1 MVLQYCDGFL
11 PANSLILQE
20 DNKLLS
26 PHHTALVSLDL
37 CFKVSLLILEF
48 ASLGI
53 ELVYLIL
60 GCSNTGQL
68 LIENGL
74 GLLGRLGYLSQS
86 DLLWHDTLVNLLIA

>member
-1 MVLQYCDGFL
+1 MVLQDRDGLL
-11 PANSLILQE
+11 PADSLILQE

-26 PHHTALVSLDL
+26 PHHTALVSRDL
-37 CFKVSLLILEF
+37 CLKVSLLVLEF

-53 ELVYLIL
+53 EFVYLIL

-68 LIENGL
+68 LVENGL
-74 GLLGRLGYLSQS
+74 SLLGRLGYLGQP